1 MEKRQQQQRV
11 DDNDGN
17 MTISL
22 RCHHL
27 ILIFLLCLA
36 RWQNAWKMCT
46 IFTSGVTFDSIE
58 IYLNVTKIRKLKT
71 LHVPLSSEY
80 VCVCV
85 YLCFCILFP
94 RVCVC
99 SCAGY
104 PSYHVNS
111 IYRALWPRF
120 FPAAP
125 FFLGLV
131 EVLCEIFFVGWLAGW
146 VIVVII

>member
-22 RCHHL
+22 HCHHL
-27 ILIFLLCLA
+27 ISIFLLCLA

-85 YLCFCILFP
+85 CIYVFVSCSG
-94 RVCVC
+94 VCVC
-99 SCAGY
+99 VRVPGIPVTMLTAFTELYG
-104 PSYHVNS
+104 
-111 IYRALWPRF
+111 RDF
-120 FPAAP
+120 FRLPP
-125 FFLGLV
+125 FFWG
-131 EVLCEIFFVGWLAGW
+131 
-146 VIVVII
+146 

>member
-1 MEKRQQQQRV
+1 MEKRQQQQRA

-22 RCHHL
+22 HCHHL
-27 ILIFLLCLA
+27 ISIFLLCLA

-85 YLCFCILFP
+85 SMFLYP
-94 RVCVC
+94 VPESVCV
-99 SCAGY
+99 
-104 PSYHVNS
+104 
-111 IYRALWPRF
+111 
-120 FPAAP
+120 
-125 FFLGLV
+125 
-131 EVLCEIFFVGWLAGW
+131 FVCRVSQLPC
-146 VIVVII
+146 